1 LGLLGLI
8 WKEGRAIITRLME
21 SKSFIDYMLKTAG
34 ADFITKTRSQNK
46 IKHYNVVFE
55 LPQIGS
61 KSLESFEELWPYST
75 VNINNKGAVIEFLVR
90 PEETEEFI
98 KAINMYISDQM
109 KKVG

>member
-1 LGLLGLI
+1 
-8 WKEGRAIITRLME
+8 ME

-34 ADFITKTRSQNK
+34 AESITKTRSQNK

>member
-1 LGLLGLI
+1 
-8 WKEGRAIITRLME
+8 ME

-34 ADFITKTRSQNK
+34 AESITKTRSQNK

-75 VNINNKGAVIEFLVR
+75 VNINNKGAIIEFLVR
-90 PEETEEFI
+90 PEESEEFI

>member
-1 LGLLGLI
+1 
-8 WKEGRAIITRLME
+8 ME

-34 ADFITKTRSQNK
+34 AESITKTRSQNR

-90 PEETEEFI
+90 PEESEEFI

>member
-1 LGLLGLI
+1 
-8 WKEGRAIITRLME
+8 ME

-34 ADFITKTRSQNK
+34 AESITKTRSQNK

-75 VNINNKGAVIEFLVR
+75 VNINNRGAVIEFLVR

-98 KAINMYISDQM
+98 KAINMYISDRM

>member
-1 LGLLGLI
+1 
-8 WKEGRAIITRLME
+8 ME

-34 ADFITKTRSQNK
+34 AESITKTRSQNK

-98 KAINMYISDQM
+98 KAINMYISDRM

>member
-1 LGLLGLI
+1 
-8 WKEGRAIITRLME
+8 ME

-34 ADFITKTRSQNK
+34 AESITKTRSQNK

-90 PEETEEFI
+90 PEESEEFI

>member
-1 LGLLGLI
+1 
-8 WKEGRAIITRLME
+8 
-21 SKSFIDYMLKTAG
+21 MLKTAG
-34 ADFITKTRSQNK
+34 AESITKTRSQNK

-75 VNINNKGAVIEFLVR
+75 VNINNKGATIEFLVR
-90 PEETEEFI
+90 PEESEEFI
-98 KAINMYISDQM
+98 KAINKYISDQA

>member
-1 LGLLGLI
+1 
-8 WKEGRAIITRLME
+8 ME

-34 ADFITKTRSQNK
+34 AESITKTRSQNK

-109 KKVG
+109 KKV

>member
-1 LGLLGLI
+1 
-8 WKEGRAIITRLME
+8 ME

-34 ADFITKTRSQNK
+34 AESITKTRSQNK

-61 KSLESFEELWPYST
+61 KSLEAFEELWPYST
-75 VNINNKGAVIEFLVR
+75 VNINNKGAIIEFLVR
-90 PEETEEFI
+90 PEESEEFI